1 MEAKDSYKIL
11 VVTDIHDDIEKTKKI
26 VAKVK
31 DAKID
36 FVFCCGDVVEF
47 Q

>member
-26 VAKVK
+26 IAKTK

-36 FVFCCGDVVEF
+36 FVFVV
-47 Q
+47 